1 MRSNQSLL
9 FRKLWN
15 RRTTGQRT
23 RRYRE
28 SMNKSAILLK
38 NVVKRYGQFP
48 AVKNLNLEIR
58 QGEIFGFVGPN
69 GAGKTTTIRMI
80 TGLAYPSE
88 GTLEVQGMSYSDHD
102 LKIKSIMGYI
112 PDRPYL
118 YEKLTG
124 REYLEF
130 IRGVFSINGQ
140 PESIDHY
147 LSLFDLENWSDEL
160 VESYSHG
167 MKQRLAFAGALL
179 HKPEILVVDE
189 PMVGLDPKGIRLI
202 KNLFR
207 ELADQNVAVFVSTHN
222 LELAEQVC
230 HRIGII
236 HEGQLLACDNFAG
249 LRAQAASPES
259 RLEDIFLRLTT
270 EEIS

>member
-1 MRSNQSLL
+1 MNQP
-9 FRKLWN
+9 
-15 RRTTGQRT
+15 
-23 RRYRE
+23 
-28 SMNKSAILLK
+28 AILLSDVSK
-38 NVVKRYGQFP
+38 NYGKFP
-48 AVKNLNLEIR
+48 AVKQLNLSIAR
-58 QGEIFGFVGPN
+58 GEIFGFVGPN

-80 TGLAYPSE
+80 TGLAYPTAGSLLIQGLSY
-88 GTLEVQGMSYSDHD
+88 GTDD
-102 LKIKSIMGYI
+102 LQIKKGMGYI

-130 IRGVFSINGQ
+130 VRGVFRMNGNQ
-140 PESIDHY
+140 EQVDYY

-179 HKPEILVVDE
+179 HQPEILIVDE

-207 ELADQNVAVFVSTHN
+207 DLAAQNVTVFISTHN

-230 HRIGII
+230 HNVGII
-236 HEGQLLACDNFAG
+236 HEGRLLVCDNIQG
-249 LRAQAASPES
+249 LRAKAALPES
-259 RLEDIFLRLTT
+259 GLEDIFLRLTT
-270 EEIS
+270 EEIR

>member
-1 MRSNQSLL
+1 MADP
-9 FRKLWN
+9 
-15 RRTTGQRT
+15 
-23 RRYRE
+23 
-28 SMNKSAILLK
+28 AIALT
-38 NVVKRYGQFP
+38 NVSKKYGNFL
-48 AVKNLNLEIR
+48 AVKKLNLTILR
-58 QGEIFGFVGPN
+58 GEIFGFVGPN

-80 TGLAYPSE
+80 TGLAYPTE
-88 GTLEVQGMSYSDHD
+88 GSVILNGLSYGKDD
-102 LKIKSIMGYI
+102 LRIKSMMGYI

-130 IRGVFSINGQ
+130 IGAVFNVNGQ
-140 PESIDHY
+140 QDDVDHY
-147 LSLFDLENWSDEL
+147 LSIFDLEDWSDEL

-207 ELADQNVAVFVSTHN
+207 DLASKDVAVFVSTHN

-230 HRIGII
+230 HKIGII
-236 HEGQLLACDNFAG
+236 HEGQLLACDNITG
-249 LRAQAASPES
+249 LRSQAALPES

-270 EEIS
+270 EEIR

>member
-1 MRSNQSLL
+1 
-9 FRKLWN
+9 
-15 RRTTGQRT
+15 
-23 RRYRE
+23 
-28 SMNKSAILLK
+28 MNEPAIVLA
-38 NVVKRYGQFP
+38 NVTKKFGEFS
-48 AVKNLNLEIR
+48 AVKNLNLTIQR
-58 QGEIFGFVGPN
+58 GEIFGFVGPN

-80 TGLAYPSE
+80 TGLAYPTDGSL
-88 GTLEVQGMSYSDHD
+88 TIQGMSYKHHD
-102 LKIKSIMGYI
+102 LQIKKIMGYI

-130 IRGVFSINGQ
+130 IRGIFSINGQ
-140 PESIDHY
+140 PDQVDHY
-147 LSLFDLENWSDEL
+147 LSIFDLMNWSDEL

-179 HKPEILVVDE
+179 HNPEILVVDE

-202 KNLFR
+202 KDLFR
-207 ELADQNVAVFVSTHN
+207 DLAKKNVAMFLSTHN

-230 HRIGII
+230 HNIGII
-236 HEGQLLACDNFAG
+236 FEGQLLACDNIAG
-249 LRAQAASPES
+249 LRAKAALPES

-270 EEIS
+270 EEIH